1 MQLKGV
7 YNENE
12 KLLKILDER
21 DKEIFNLRQL
31 ESKLEGLLAE
41 NNKLTTGLEEA
52 LKSNLAL
59 KENQK
64 NINDSKIK
72 KKIKIYLFY
81 SK

>member
-64 NINDSKIK
+64 NINDSKLIK
-72 KKIKIYLFY
+72 LKKSFFY